1 MRKDMM
7 QAFELYQ
14 PDNLDA
20 ALSLADRYG
29 DEGWLFREETT
40 VWTGS
45 RIRLSGLLLLLI

>member
-7 QAFELYQ
+7 QAFELFQ

-29 DEGWLFREETT
+29 DEAVSYTHLTLPT
-40 VWTGS
+40 KA
-45 RIRLSGLLLLLI
+45 